1 MRYKVNL
8 LVDHPFFKNFIMGLI
23 IVNALILGL
32 ETSPKVMEL
41 FGRELVL
48 FDKGVIIVFCIE
60 LGLRIFA
67 KGREFF
73 RDPWGIFDLIVVAI
87 TLVPSNEALA
97 VLRALRVLRV
107 FRLVSTVPRLRRIV
121 VALLHAVPGV
131 GAIIVLLL
139 LVFYVFSVITTKI
152 FGQNFPDW
160 FGTLGDSMF
169 TLFQIMTLES
179 WSMGIVRPVMEIY
192 PWAWVLFVA
201 FIILSSFTVLNLFIA
216 IIIDSMQTLNEGKQ
230 TGETSETEVNKRYTS
245 EEHKEELRTIR
256 REIEELKRLI
266 INPPR

>member
-1 MRYKVNL
+1 M
-8 LVDHPFFKNFIMGLI
+8 
-23 IVNALILGL
+23 
-32 ETSPKVMEL
+32 
-41 FGRELVL
+41 
-48 FDKGVIIVFCIE
+48 
-60 LGLRIFA
+60 
-67 KGREFF
+67 
-73 RDPWGIFDLIVVAI
+73 
-87 TLVPSNEALA
+87 
-97 VLRALRVLRV
+97 
-107 FRLVSTVPRLRRIV
+107 VSTVPRLRRIV

-192 PWAWVLFVA
+192 PWAWILFVA

>member
-1 MRYKVNL
+1 
-8 LVDHPFFKNFIMGLI
+8 MGLI

-41 FGRELVL
+41 IGWELAL
-48 FDKGVIIVFCIE
+48 FDQGVIIVFCIE

-73 RDPWGIFDLIVVAI
+73 RDPWGIFDFIVVAI

-131 GAIIVLLL
+131 GSHNSIAFTGVLCVFGDYDKNIWTKFPR
-139 LVFYVFSVITTKI
+139 LVWYS
-152 FGQNFPDW
+152 G
-160 FGTLGDSMF
+160 
-169 TLFQIMTLES
+169 
-179 WSMGIVRPVMEIY
+179 
-192 PWAWVLFVA
+192 
-201 FIILSSFTVLNLFIA
+201 
-216 IIIDSMQTLNEGKQ
+216 
-230 TGETSETEVNKRYTS
+230 
-245 EEHKEELRTIR
+245 
-256 REIEELKRLI
+256 
-266 INPPR
+266 